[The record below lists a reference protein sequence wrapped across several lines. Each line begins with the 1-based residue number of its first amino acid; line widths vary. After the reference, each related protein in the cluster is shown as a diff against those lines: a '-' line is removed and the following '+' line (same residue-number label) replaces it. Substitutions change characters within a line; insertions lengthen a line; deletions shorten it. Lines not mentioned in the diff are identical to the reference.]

1 MIIRPLEREDDRD
14 SFRCG
19 EPALDTFLRKHALSN
34 HESGLS
40 RIYVALDD
48 PASSGILGYY
58 ALSNTSIAADQL
70 ASIFTERLP
79 RYPIPAILIGKLATD
94 ERRHGS
100 GLGRTLLRHA
110 LQTSLRV
117 AELSAALG
125 VLVDAKSTDVM
136 GFYEKFGFQVIPPS
150 KLPQPMFLPMATLR
164 GSLA

>member
-1 MIIRPLEREDDRD
+1 MVIRPLERGDDREG
-14 SFRCG
+14 FRCG

-40 RIYVALDD
+40 RIYVAVDD
-48 PASSGILGYY
+48 PASRVLLGYY

-70 ASIFTERLP
+70 AAIVTQRLP

-94 ERRHGS
+94 ERRHGR
-100 GLGRTLLRHA
+100 GLGRDLLKHA
-110 LQTSLRV
+110 LQTSLRA

-136 GFYEKFGFQVIPPS
+136 GFYERYGFQVIPPS

-164 GSLA
+164 TSLP